1 MSEKPKKASRS
12 LVIFSVSFYIT
23 TALVMVLVNKWV
35 LNSAALPFTLL
46 FSQLIMAIILLHIS
60 SLFGIVKLPKLQKDI
75 CVGVFPLIGINVLGL
90 SFNTVCLQYV
100 DASFYQVARALV
112 LPFTVLFTLVFLKK
126 RSSFLILLSCFIVC
140 TGFFV
145 GVSSEKLTIS
155 FLGVF
160 YGVFSSITT
169 ALHAIV
175 IKKSL
180 AVVKENTM
188 DLVYYN
194 NLLSS
199 VCFIPLI
206 LLTGEEY
213 QLAQM
218 FSDIS
223 DPDLKQSSSPLPTF
237 LIGIVVTG
245 FFGFLI
251 NIAGFLQIKVTSPIS
266 HMISSAFRGVI
277 QTVLGV
283 AIFHD
288 ILTIGRVGSIG
299 IILVGSCLYTWTKNY
314 ESSQNQQNKT
324 NENDLESGQ
333 KLLKDQEIDE
343 VIEDEDDIDDEN
355 VIVKTNHTNNIVEMI
370 KLEKASVLDK
380 IKHLRT
386 EVQTLASYSLKKFHQ
401 KALYAT
407 HHNLSKVN
415 DIYEGIRNHDR
426 YYLAKAI
433 TLDHKSQSQ
442 QLLSMIID
450 SQKNTKNST
459 GEIKTFRIGIT
470 GPPGVG
476 KSTFIEKFGTFLVAK
491 GHRIAVLAVDPS
503 SSRTGGSILGDK
515 TRMPELSYNNDAYV
529 RPSPSRGTLGG
540 VSSSN
545 GFELLKLSKYTS
557 AGYDICIIETV
568 GVGQS
573 ETIVSEMVDM
583 FVLMVPPAGGDEIQ
597 GLKKGIVEVS
607 DLVIV
612 NKADGI
618 LAQSA
623 REAVVEYTS
632 ALKYL
637 RPSTPVWRPKVTSV
651 SSKTNDGIENTWNV
665 MQEYYNSMKD
675 YSELAKKRGEQ
686 RKLWM
691 WRQITSEILE
701 SLVDELEH
709 KVFKGEMTSGKAADI
724 VVNQFTHRIVQDND
738 TNFTTTSI

>member
-1 MSEKPKKASRS
+1 
-12 LVIFSVSFYIT
+12 
-23 TALVMVLVNKWV
+23 MVLRNFCQV
-35 LNSAALPFTLL
+35 F
-46 FSQLIMAIILLHIS
+46 QL
-60 SLFGIVKLPKLQKDI
+60 
-75 CVGVFPLIGINVLGL
+75 
-90 SFNTVCLQYV
+90 
-100 DASFYQVARALV
+100 
-112 LPFTVLFTLVFLKK
+112 
-126 RSSFLILLSCFIVC
+126 
-140 TGFFV
+140 
-145 GVSSEKLTIS
+145 
-155 FLGVF
+155 
-160 YGVFSSITT
+160 
-169 ALHAIV
+169 
-175 IKKSL
+175 
-180 AVVKENTM
+180 
-188 DLVYYN
+188 
-194 NLLSS
+194 
-199 VCFIPLI
+199 
-206 LLTGEEY
+206 
-213 QLAQM
+213 
-218 FSDIS
+218 
-223 DPDLKQSSSPLPTF
+223 
-237 LIGIVVTG
+237 
-245 FFGFLI
+245 
-251 NIAGFLQIKVTSPIS
+251 
-266 HMISSAFRGVI
+266 
-277 QTVLGV
+277 
-283 AIFHD
+283 
-288 ILTIGRVGSIG
+288 
-299 IILVGSCLYTWTKNY
+299 
-314 ESSQNQQNKT
+314 NKT
-324 NENDLESGQ
+324 P
-333 KLLKDQEIDE
+333 LL
-343 VIEDEDDIDDEN
+343 
-355 VIVKTNHTNNIVEMI
+355 
-370 KLEKASVLDK
+370 
-380 IKHLRT
+380 R
-386 EVQTLASYSLKKFHQ
+386 SYSLKNFHQ

-529 RPSPSRGTLGG
+529 RPSPSRGTLA
-540 VSSSN
+540 
-545 GFELLKLSKYTS
+545 

-623 REAVVEYTS
+623 REAVIEYTS

-701 SLVDELEH
+701 RY
-709 KVFKGEMTSGKAADI
+709 K
-724 VVNQFTHRIVQDND
+724 
-738 TNFTTTSI
+738 

>member
-1 MSEKPKKASRS
+1 
-12 LVIFSVSFYIT
+12 
-23 TALVMVLVNKWV
+23 
-35 LNSAALPFTLL
+35 
-46 FSQLIMAIILLHIS
+46 
-60 SLFGIVKLPKLQKDI
+60 
-75 CVGVFPLIGINVLGL
+75 
-90 SFNTVCLQYV
+90 
-100 DASFYQVARALV
+100 
-112 LPFTVLFTLVFLKK
+112 
-126 RSSFLILLSCFIVC
+126 
-140 TGFFV
+140 
-145 GVSSEKLTIS
+145 
-155 FLGVF
+155 
-160 YGVFSSITT
+160 
-169 ALHAIV
+169 
-175 IKKSL
+175 
-180 AVVKENTM
+180 
-188 DLVYYN
+188 
-194 NLLSS
+194 
-199 VCFIPLI
+199 
-206 LLTGEEY
+206 
-213 QLAQM
+213 
-218 FSDIS
+218 
-223 DPDLKQSSSPLPTF
+223 
-237 LIGIVVTG
+237 
-245 FFGFLI
+245 
-251 NIAGFLQIKVTSPIS
+251 
-266 HMISSAFRGVI
+266 
-277 QTVLGV
+277 
-283 AIFHD
+283 
-288 ILTIGRVGSIG
+288 
-299 IILVGSCLYTWTKNY
+299 
-314 ESSQNQQNKT
+314 
-324 NENDLESGQ
+324 
-333 KLLKDQEIDE
+333 
-343 VIEDEDDIDDEN
+343 
-355 VIVKTNHTNNIVEMI
+355 
-370 KLEKASVLDK
+370 
-380 IKHLRT
+380 
-386 EVQTLASYSLKKFHQ
+386 
-401 KALYAT
+401 
-407 HHNLSKVN
+407 
-415 DIYEGIRNHDR
+415 
-426 YYLAKAI
+426 
-433 TLDHKSQSQ
+433 
-442 QLLSMIID
+442 MIID

-701 SLVDELEH
+701 RLRSNQSIKSLVDELEH